1 MKITRPWGCSRL
13 QSYKRFQRPHVPSG
27 LLVPQHDSPT
37 PPMTWDFHV
46 RWQGRISKTR
56 TFFHCRCFQCRFV
69 LKITVSKQCDS
80 GLPKLELRQA
90 IPRSSSTTAWA
101 MKPHLFQPEGNWCE
115 KTSPPKKMVFCL
127 GERLHYHQ
135 SLVSWLGLLYSQSA
149 IATTSSSPDSRASRM
164 RFLSCSSFSESMA
177 IKLLR
182 QDLARVYSDLR
193 GFLQTKQQHRTNKTT
208 QEVKVRSFQHRR
220 VRFTLLWFTFV
231 GHVLIQNISLY
242 FLFKNK

>member
-46 RWQGRISKTR
+46 RWQGRISKTT

-115 KTSPPKKMVFCL
+115 KTSPPKKMVFFVWVNAFIIISRWC
-127 GERLHYHQ
+127 HDWDFCIHKVQ
-135 SLVSWLGLLYSQSA
+135 SQPLLA
-149 IATTSSSPDSRASRM
+149 HLIHEPRAWGS
-164 RFLSCSSFSESMA
+164 
-177 IKLLR
+177 
-182 QDLARVYSDLR
+182 
-193 GFLQTKQQHRTNKTT
+193 
-208 QEVKVRSFQHRR
+208 
-220 VRFTLLWFTFV
+220 
-231 GHVLIQNISLY
+231 
-242 FLFKNK
+242 